1 MALETTFRTLSVQL
15 RKLCDT
21 LNAVLLTVGDRP
33 PNRGT
38 ALADGLESKLL
49 DLLGCLGSA
58 RSAAK
63 AARSAVGAVKDLDR
77 ARRALAKCQ
86 EAFHQAEQKFVN
98 ELLSYESLKDLTSLG
113 SERGGEWKHWAASM
127 KDAIE
132 QARQPF
138 EETSNAVAV
147 CWQELAERLGT
158 MNISVRANGVVQNL
172 KGEGSAAPK
181 REQSCAGTL

>member
-15 RKLCDT
+15 RRLCDM
-21 LNAVLLTVGDRP
+21 LNAVLLTVGDKP
-33 PNRGT
+33 QNRET

-49 DLLGCLGSA
+49 DLLGGLGAA

-63 AARSAVGAVKDLDR
+63 AARNAVGAAKDLDH

-86 EAFHQAEQKFVN
+86 DAFHKVEQKFMN
-98 ELLSYESLKDLTSLG
+98 ELISYESLRSLTSLG
-113 SERGGEWKHWAASM
+113 GERGGEWKHWAASM

-138 EETSNAVAV
+138 EETSKALVA

-158 MNISVRANGVVQNL
+158 MNISVRANGLVQNL
-172 KGEGSAAPK
+172 SGEDKTAPK
-181 REQSCAGTL
+181 RQSYAGTL

>member
-1 MALETTFRTLSVQL
+1 MALEITFRTLSVQL
-15 RKLCDT
+15 RRLCDT

-33 PNRGT
+33 PHRGT

-49 DLLGCLGSA
+49 DLLGGLGSA

-63 AARSAVGAVKDLDR
+63 AARSAVGAAKDLDR

-86 EAFHQAEQKFVN
+86 DAFHKAEQQFMN
-98 ELLSYESLKDLTSLG
+98 ELISYEALHSLTSLG
-113 SERGGEWKHWAASM
+113 GERGGEWKHWAASM

-138 EETSNAVAV
+138 EETSHAMAI

-172 KGEGSAAPK
+172 KDIGRTAAK
-181 REQSCAGTL
+181 REPSCAGTL